1 MSLEA
6 TAINLAIGGRAILI
20 DASVRV
26 DTGRVIGLLGPNGA
40 GKSTLLR
47 SLAGLEPSVA
57 GKRTLD
63 GVTAPPRANRE
74 WACRVAYLPQ
84 TGDLSWPVTVREVVT
99 LGRLPHH
106 AGPWGS
112 QSAQDR
118 AIVDLA
124 MKHAD
129 VTLLANRPADALSG
143 GERARVMLARALA
156 TEADY
161 LLADEPIAGLD
172 PGHQLQVMELLRA
185 RAGAGMG
192 LLVVLHDLTLA
203 CRYCDMV
210 VLLQAGRVVA
220 QGRPLEVLN
229 PDNLAN
235 VFGVRVLAANTPD
248 GPIRVPVARLPEDV
262 R

>member
-1 MSLEA
+1 MSLQA
-6 TAINLAIGGRAILI
+6 TAINLTLGGRTILT

-47 SLAGLEPSVA
+47 SLAGLEPSAA
-57 GKRTLD
+57 GERMLD
-63 GVTAPPRANRE
+63 GVTAPPRANRG

-84 TGDLSWPVTVREVVT
+84 TGDLSWPVTVREVVA

-106 AGPWGS
+106 SGPWGS

-124 MKHAD
+124 MKQAD
-129 VTLLANRPADALSG
+129 VKSLADRPADALSG

-156 TEADY
+156 TEPDY
-161 LLADEPIAGLD
+161 LLADEPVAGLD
-172 PGHQLQVMELLRA
+172 PGHQLQVMELLQA
-185 RAGAGMG
+185 RASAGMG

-203 CRYCDMV
+203 CRHCDRV
-210 VLLQAGRVVA
+210 ILLQCGRVVVEGA
-220 QGRPLEVLN
+220 PLEVLN
-229 PDNLAN
+229 TDNLAK
-235 VFGVRVLAANTPD
+235 VFGVRVLATNTPD
-248 GPIRVPVARLPEDV
+248 GPIRVPMARLPEEP
-262 R
+262 